1 VQFAGVIIRQEQ
13 AFALGIHHHKG
24 RRTLAVK
31 SQCLVGQQAALSGPP
46 LYFFWSFAS
55 SMVLDGKLL

>member
-1 VQFAGVIIRQEQ
+1 VLFAGVIIRQEQ

-31 SQCLVGQQAALSGPP
+31 SQCLVGQQAAFIWTTSV
-46 LYFFWSFAS
+46 F
-55 SMVLDGKLL
+55 LLVFCLFYGA